1 MARFLARRLVLMLLT
16 VVAISVISFFIIIL
30 PPGDFVDRLVQEAN
44 QYGENLEPHEIEDLR
59 RNYGLD
65 RSAVEQYFVW
75 VRNILLRGDFGY
87 SFGWDL
93 PVSELIGQRLGLTAL
108 LSVVTLLFV
117 WIVAIPVGIYAA
129 VRKYSLGD
137 YVFTFLGFIG
147 LAIPNFLL
155 ALVLLYISFRYFG
168 QSVGGLFSPEYVN
181 APWTLA
187 RFADLL
193 SHLWI
198 PVIVLGTAGT
208 AEIIRK
214 IRANLLDELHRP
226 YVLTARAKGLGET
239 HLLLKYP
246 VHHSLNPF
254 VSELN
259 DLFVKI
265 VSGETIVAV
274 VLGLQTTGPL
284 LLEALKEEDLYLAS
298 TLIMFLSFLAVLGTL
313 VSDLLLMLLD
323 PKIRR
328 QAASQEMM

>member
-16 VVAISVISFFIIIL
+16 VIAISVISFFIIIL

-59 RNYGLD
+59 RIYGLN

-75 VRNILLRGDFGY
+75 IGNILIRGDFGY
-87 SFGWDL
+87 SFGWDV
-93 PVSELIGQRLGLTAL
+93 PVSELIGQRLGLTSL

-117 WIVAIPVGIYAA
+117 WVVAIPVGIYSA

-168 QSVGGLFSPEYVN
+168 QSVGGLFSPEFVN
-181 APWTLA
+181 APWSLA
-187 RFADLL
+187 RVADLI

-208 AEIIRK
+208 AEVIRK

-226 YVLTARAKGLGET
+226 YVLTARAKGLDET

-246 VHHSLNPF
+246 VRHSLNPF

-284 LLEALKEEDLYLAS
+284 LLKALKEEDLYLAS

-313 VSDLLLMLLD
+313 LSDLLLMLLD

>member
-1 MARFLARRLVLMLLT
+1 M
-16 VVAISVISFFIIIL
+16 
-30 PPGDFVDRLVQEAN
+30 
-44 QYGENLEPHEIEDLR
+44 
-59 RNYGLD
+59 
-65 RSAVEQYFVW
+65 
-75 VRNILLRGDFGY
+75 
-87 SFGWDL
+87 
-93 PVSELIGQRLGLTAL
+93 
-108 LSVVTLLFV
+108 
-117 WIVAIPVGIYAA
+117 AIPVGIYSA

-181 APWTLA
+181 APWSLA
-187 RFADLL
+187 RVADLF

-208 AEIIRK
+208 AEVIRK

-226 YVLTARAKGLGET
+226 YVLTARAKGLDET

-246 VHHSLNPF
+246 VRHSLNPF

-313 VSDLLLMLLD
+313 FSDLLLMLLD